1 MQQAK
6 VTFKGQITIP
16 KAVREALDIREG
28 DSVTFMV
35 EENHAVLKPLKKK
48 NLLDFYGAFPT
59 KRPYPGLETV
69 RKEVHNKIAER
80 FAGRKKP

>member
-1 MQQAK
+1 
-6 VTFKGQITIP
+6 
-16 KAVREALDIREG
+16 
-28 DSVTFMV
+28 MV

-59 KRPYPGLETV
+59 KHPYPGLETV